1 MSKLYEMVQVC
12 EEFPGKR
19 IQVRPQWKTIRIPQ
33 RFRYY
38 PNATQQQQYNSLPN
52 PKNQRSNELHR
63 ELVGVGHRNS
73 ISLNRNVNLNN
84 GFGNGNLP
92 ANTNNNNLNNGLGWI
107 NSSSSGYQGNNNSNT
122 NNNNQQFVGG
132 QMNKFQPQ
140 HFSTDSAFDGISTQS
155 RSSLLNYES
164 NESIDNNNKQP
175 QRRTSLFETNFD
187 L

>member
-1 MSKLYEMVQVC
+1 MVQVC

-52 PKNQRSNELHR
+52 PKNQRSTEIHK
-63 ELVGVGHRNS
+63 EMVVGHRNS
-73 ISLNRNVNLNN
+73 ISLNRNVNLNS

-92 ANTNNNNLNNGLGWI
+92 ANPKNNLNNNMNYNNGLGWI
-107 NSSSSGYQGNNNSNT
+107 NSSSGYQGNNPQPNT
-122 NNNNQQFVGG
+122 NNNNTNQFNG

-140 HFSTDSAFDGISTQS
+140 HFSTDSAFDGGNGVSNQY
-155 RSSLLNYES
+155 YES
-164 NESIDNNNKQP
+164 NESVENNNNNIQS